1 MKASVWKKI
10 RSFLVDWGKPVVFG
24 LLLAFLCSQ
33 FFRIAVVEGD
43 SMEPTLQDGQVLL
56 LQTGFLKEENLKRG
70 DIIVASKKI
79 PEKTQ
84 IIKRVIGLPGEH
96 LEILDNEVYINGEKL
111 EENYLDEPMK
121 TENLDVYIPEGK
133 LFVMGDHPE
142 CICGQ
147 PHGSHWAGG
156 CEKRSDWKVSFLKRS
171 VM

>member
-1 MKASVWKKI
+1 MKGSVWKKI
-10 RSFLVDWGKPVVFG
+10 RSFLADWGKPVVFG

-133 LFVMGDHPE
+133 LFVMGDHRNVSADSRME
-142 CICGQ
+142 AIGLVDVKTEVL
-147 PHGSHWAGG
+147 G
-156 CEKRSDWKVSFLKRS
+156 KRLF
-171 VM
+171 

>member
-56 LQTGFLKEENLKRG
+56 LQTGFLKEENLKHG

-121 TENLDVYIPEGK
+121 TENLDVYIPEASCLSLVITGMY
-133 LFVMGDHPE
+133 LRT
-142 CICGQ
+142 
-147 PHGSHWAGG
+147 AA
-156 CEKRSDWKVSFLKRS
+156 WKPLGWW
-171 VM
+171 M

>member
-121 TENLDVYIPEGK
+121 TKIWMCTYQKASCLSWVITGMY
-133 LFVMGDHPE
+133 LRT
-142 CICGQ
+142 
-147 PHGSHWAGG
+147 AA
-156 CEKRSDWKVSFLKRS
+156 WKPLGWW
-171 VM
+171 M